1 MHQVFL
7 GLGGNLGNK
16 QQNFE
21 KVKLYIKKEIG
32 EIVEQ
37 SSVYETPPWGFLA
50 KEDFWNQVLLVKTKH
65 QPDELLATIQ
75 KIENLFGRN
84 RDAGYYVSREMDVD
98 VLYFDD
104 LSFTSDNLIIPHPKI
119 EHRLFVLVPLNE
131 IAPAYKHPVLEMT
144 NRQLLEKCKDESSIK
159 RIEL

>member
-1 MHQVFL
+1 MHRIFL

-21 KVKLYIKKEIG
+21 KVKLFIEKEIG
-32 EIVEQ
+32 EIVDQ
-37 SSVYETPPWGFLA
+37 SSIYETPPWGFLA
-50 KEDFWNQVLLVKTKH
+50 EEDFWNQVLVVKTKH
-65 QPDELLATIQ
+65 QPDELIVRIQ
-75 KIENLFGRN
+75 RIENFFGRK
-84 RDAGYYVSREMDVD
+84 RGAEYYVSREMDVD

-119 EHRLFVLVPLNE
+119 EQRLFVLVPLNE
-131 IAPAYKHPVLEMT
+131 IAPTFSHPVLKMT